1 MDDKLYENLY
11 TALSS
16 MKNSK
21 ECKKIFED
29 LFTIKETLDIAQRLE
44 VAKLLDKGVIYT
56 EISAKTGASTATI
69 SRVAK
74 CLNYGSGGYRLI
86 LDKMKEEK

>member
-11 TALSS
+11 TAMSS
-16 MKNSK
+16 MKNPK
-21 ECKKIFED
+21 DCKKIFED

-44 VAKLLDKGVIYT
+44 VAKLLDNGEIYT

-74 CLNYGSGGYRLI
+74 CLNYGSGGYKLI
-86 LDKMKEEK
+86 LDKMKDEK